1 MTVIQWR
8 SMCQRLRVE
17 KFILEMAFDFI
28 ILEAGNV
35 PVRIIGE
42 VGVCVGMR
50 FNVLKLCTYEVMID
64 ILMKLLR

>member
-1 MTVIQWR
+1 
-8 SMCQRLRVE
+8 
-17 KFILEMAFDFI
+17 MAFDFI